1 MNAANSRDFD
11 ATTGFPFFA
20 NSLLNLWTR
29 LKSAVT

>member
-1 MNAANSRDFD
+1 MNAAISKDFD
-11 ATTGFPFFA
+11 ATTGFPLFA